1 MATSVKKRDLD
12 EDLWSFLFTWLWLAF
27 QIPPRIRILA
37 QDLVSVQPSEVPEC
51 LLDRW
56 AAIYED
62 PRKSSSYSNGWK
74 KEKNGHL
81 FNGKN
86 MDPWT
91 LKWTLYFMYVT
102 ECTDRQMF
110 QFVDWAK
117 KTEVKLFFFFLWRDL
132 NRKCIPPKMQRISWN
147 GSRLCFISKFY
158 LLDIVD
164 FAFMI
169 LRSFPSIG
177 QIESSTRVPR
187 VCRRQPTARLSHM
200 TAKKNKKR

>member
-91 LKWTLYFMYVT
+91 LKWTLYFMWLSA
-102 ECTDRQMF
+102 RI
-110 QFVDWAK
+110 AK
-117 KTEVKLFFFFLWRDL
+117 CSNLSIGQRKLRWNFFFLSLKRFEP
-132 NRKCIPPKMQRISWN
+132 KVHSPKMQRISWN